1 MFNGDKG
8 RLELEV
14 VESAFRLPKSRGGA
28 TEGLVHGEK
37 ALPNEGSSKITLH
50 PLWSTAQDVPF
61 DIGVGGHGAS
71 PLPPCSAIRVSLEND
86 GQCELMWD
94 LG

>member
-14 VESAFRLPKSRGGA
+14 VESAFRLPKTKGGA

-61 DIGVGGHGAS
+61 EIGVGGHGES
-71 PLPPCSAIRVSLEND
+71 IRPYHHCCPMCWIV
-86 GQCELMWD
+86 
-94 LG
+94 LGV

>member
-1 MFNGDKG
+1 MFNGDQG

-14 VESAFRLPKSRGGA
+14 VESAFRLPKARGGSGA
-28 TEGLVHGEK
+28 TAGMVHGEK

-61 DIGVGGHGAS
+61 EVGVGGHGAFT
-71 PLPPCSAIRVSLEND
+71 PLF
-86 GQCELMWD
+86 
-94 LG
+94 

>member
-14 VESAFRLPKSRGGA
+14 VESSYRQAKTRGGA

-37 ALPNEGSSKITLH
+37 ALPNEGSSKITLQQ
-50 PLWSTAQDVPF
+50 LWGTKENVPF
-61 DIGVGGHGAS
+61 EIGVGGHGKSPHLHTQSRFS
-71 PLPPCSAIRVSLEND
+71 PLR
-86 GQCELMWD
+86 
-94 LG
+94 

>member
-14 VESAFRLPKSRGGA
+14 VESAFRLPKIKGGA
-28 TEGLVHGEK
+28 GATQGMVHGEE

-61 DIGVGGHGAS
+61 EVGVGGHGTLKTS
-71 PLPPCSAIRVSLEND
+71 QTFLPTSIHALDSGLRD
-86 GQCELMWD
+86 GSW
-94 LG
+94 